1 MLYVRPP
8 RVALMRP
15 LTEVPAWRALTAR
28 AALMRTFD
36 LRRACADDAGRFER
50 YSLRIDGLLVDY
62 AKHLLDEP
70 TLQSLFTLARER
82 HVPTAIEA
90 MFAGARINSTESRAA
105 LHVALRAGGTPSYAI
120 DGVDV
125 SVDIE
130 RVLGEM
136 ASFVERVRSGAHT
149 GHTGQVFADVV
160 NIGIG
165 GSYLGPELA
174 CEALQSYGDGRLR
187 VHFVSNVDGDAIAR
201 TLARLDAART
211 LFVVASKTFTTQ
223 ETMLNARTARDWLLR
238 ELGHPQAIAK
248 HFVAVSTNLA
258 ETARFGIPPEH
269 VFEMWD
275 WVGGRYSLWS
285 AIGLPVALLLGMEGY
300 LALHAG
306 GRAMD
311 EHFRTA
317 PLEANAP
324 VILGLL
330 DVWYGLLG
338 ATSRA
343 VLPYAQA
350 LARLPA
356 HLQQLEMESLGKR
369 VTRDGTVVDYATGNV
384 VWGEPGTNGQHAFH
398 QLLHQGTQLIPADFI
413 AACRPHH
420 GNLEHHD
427 VLLAHCFAQSEALM
441 CGRSAVEARRE
452 MTVAGVPAAELE
464 ALVPHRVFPGNR
476 PSTTLL
482 VPELDPH
489 HLGLLIALYE
499 HKVYVQATVWGINA
513 FDQWGVEL
521 GKTLANRILPEL
533 TAHTGGAAHD
543 ASTQGLIDY
552 YRQHRQPGAP
562 R

>member
-1 MLYVRPP
+1 
-8 RVALMRP
+8 MRCDQ
-15 LTEVPAWRALTAR
+15 TPAWQALQAH
-28 AALMRTFD
+28 AADFAHFD
-36 LRRACADDAGRFER
+36 LRQAFAADAGRAAQLSQSAPQVFADLSKNHTDRTTEA
-50 YSLRIDGLLVDY
+50 LLLALAEQTGLAAHRD
-62 AKHLLDEP
+62 
-70 TLQSLFTLARER
+70 
-82 HVPTAIEA
+82 A
-90 MFAGARINSTESRAA
+90 MFRGEHINHTEDRAVMHWLLRQPAGSLQGALAA
-105 LHVALRAGGTPSYAI
+105 PLAQVHETLDAMLAYA
-120 DGVDV
+120 
-125 SVDIE
+125 
-130 RVLGEM
+130 
-136 ASFVERVRSGAHT
+136 ERVRGDAQIT
-149 GHTGQVFADVV
+149 DVV

-533 TAHTGGAAHD
+533 TAHTAGAAHD